1 MGALNTAAT
10 GMLAQQ
16 LNVEVISNNIA
27 NLNTTGFKRS
37 RAEFQ
42 DLLYQTVERV
52 GSQTSGS
59 DTRRASG
66 IQIGVGVRAAGVY
79 RIGQQGSLTDTGNR
93 YDLAIDGRGYF
104 QVQLP
109 SGQDAY
115 TRAGTFQIS
124 DQGILVTAEGYQVQP
139 GINIPNNA
147 VDVTI
152 SETGLVQVKIDGQTQ
167 PQTVGQLQL
176 ATFSNDAGLEAI
188 GSNLLL
194 ESAASGAAILG
205 SPGDQGFG
213 RVRQGFLEASNVN
226 PVGEITSLI
235 TAQRAYD
242 MNSKVIQAADEML
255 NTANQIR

>member
-93 YDLAIDGRGYF
+93 YDIAIDGRGYF

-115 TRAGTFQIS
+115 SRAGAFQIS
-124 DQGILVTAEGYQVQP
+124 DQGLLVTAEGYQVQP

-152 SETGLVQVKIDGQTQ
+152 SQTGLVQVKIDGQTQ

-194 ESAASGAAILG
+194 ESASSGAAVLG

-213 RVRQGFLEASNVN
+213 SVRQGFLEASNVN

-255 NTANQIR
+255 NAANQIR

>member
-79 RIGQQGSLTDTGNR
+79 RISQQGSLTDTGNR
-93 YDLAIDGRGYF
+93 YDIAIDGRGYF

-109 SGQDAY
+109 NGQDAY
-115 TRAGTFQIS
+115 SRAGAFQIS
-124 DQGILVTAEGYQVQP
+124 DQGLLVTAEGYQVQP

-152 SETGLVQVKIDGQTQ
+152 SQTGLVQVKIDGQTQ

-194 ESAASGAAILG
+194 ESASSGAAVLG

-213 RVRQGFLEASNVN
+213 SVRQGFLEASNVN

-255 NTANQIR
+255 NAANQIR

>member
-147 VDVTI
+147 VDVTV